1 MPCNQ
6 NAVEWILRLEGR
18 VGAFLYDININLL
31 LMHLRVSE
39 ESSPVVQKS
48 VIVEVMRS
56 IRSNIKGLSKCN
68 SPRFIWIPKVIEMPH
83 RGRQKS

>member
-1 MPCNQ
+1 
-6 NAVEWILRLEGR
+6 